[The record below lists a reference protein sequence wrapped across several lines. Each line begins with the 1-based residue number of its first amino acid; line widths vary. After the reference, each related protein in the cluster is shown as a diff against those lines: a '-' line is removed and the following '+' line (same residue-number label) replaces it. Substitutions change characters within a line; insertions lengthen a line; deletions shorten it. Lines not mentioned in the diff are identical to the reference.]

1 MFIVERGSAAHAQ
14 DHPRRFRP
22 LNVAKVDLR
31 VFGETEPQLASRRG
45 GKDVT
50 KDVTD
55 VEGEHR
61 VLAEQAARAAV
72 AELDG
77 DVEVEVDAYLEDP
90 ADSLIG
96 VSENLDPLVCSSRGY
111 GPLRAVLL
119 GGVSRRAAAE
129 SHRPVIVLPRGVE
142 APLTAL
148 MASAL
153 GTGLRRSR

>member
-50 KDVTD
+50 D

-72 AELDG
+72 GSTATWK
-77 DVEVEVDAYLEDP
+77 
-90 ADSLIG
+90 
-96 VSENLDPLVCSSRGY
+96 SRSTHT
-111 GPLRAVLL
+111 
-119 GGVSRRAAAE
+119 SRTR
-129 SHRPVIVLPRGVE
+129 R
-142 APLTAL
+142 TA
-148 MASAL
+148 
-153 GTGLRRSR
+153 

>member
-22 LNVAKVDLR
+22 LNVANVDLR

-72 AELDG
+72 GSTATWK
-77 DVEVEVDAYLEDP
+77 
-90 ADSLIG
+90 
-96 VSENLDPLVCSSRGY
+96 SRSTQT
-111 GPLRAVLL
+111 
-119 GGVSRRAAAE
+119 SRTR
-129 SHRPVIVLPRGVE
+129 R
-142 APLTAL
+142 TA
-148 MASAL
+148 
-153 GTGLRRSR
+153 